1 MGLHEDIDPSS
12 ARNAAELVALMRD
25 LHGRSGLSYR
35 RLERRA
41 AEQGRVLTRST
52 ISYVLTRPSLPRP
65 DMLAAF
71 VAACGRERETAAW
84 LDALE
89 RLTAGPESGSRE
101 AGSPAAP
108 TDAPAPPPTPGEA
121 PDPAPDPAPRPAPKA
136 VPGGRLRQRR
146 LLLVIGAVVAALG
159 LGHWLV
165 KGVPGAATSP
175 SSGDVAPSATPA
187 KRPATGFTLFEG
199 RSQKGTTAASVG
211 YRFWDTGDG
220 WFGIEYV
227 TPYSRDEPDAYQ
239 DGWGG
244 TLRMHYEDRFGA
256 HTVGLTDNPD
266 GEPDAGKDGIRYGL
280 KNVWFEVCDS
290 DGREMLRGC
299 QRLRKART

>member
-1 MGLHEDIDPSS
+1 MPCMGLHEDIDPSS
-12 ARNAAELVALMRD
+12 ARNAAELVALMRG

-65 DMLAAF
+65 EMLAAF
-71 VAACGRERETAAW
+71 VAACGHERETAAW

-101 AGSPAAP
+101 AGSPAAATGP
-108 TDAPAPPPTPGEA
+108 PAPPATPE
-121 PDPAPDPAPRPAPKA
+121 PAPRPAPKA

-159 LGHWLV
+159 LGYWLV
-165 KGVPGAATSP
+165 KGVPGAATSL

-199 RSQKGTTAASVG
+199 RSQKGMTAASVG

-227 TPYSRDEPDAYQ
+227 TPYSRDEPDAHQ

-244 TLRMHYEDRFGA
+244 KLRMHYEDRFGA
-256 HTVGLTDNPD
+256 HTVDLTDNPD
-266 GEPDAGKDGIRYGL
+266 GEPDAGKDDIRYGL

-290 DGREMLRGC
+290 DGRAQLRGC

>member
-71 VAACGRERETAAW
+71 VAACGREHETAAW

-89 RLTAGPESGSRE
+89 RLAAGPEGGSRE
-101 AGSPAAP
+101 GGSPAASA
-108 TDAPAPPPTPGEA
+108 DAPAPPPTPG
-121 PDPAPDPAPRPAPKA
+121 PAPGPTPGPTPRPAPTA
-136 VPGGRLRQRR
+136 FPGGRLRQRR
-146 LLLVIGAVVAALG
+146 LLLVIGAVLAALG

-165 KGVPGAATSP
+165 KGDPGTATSP
-175 SSGDVAPSATPA
+175 SSGDLAPSATPA
-187 KRPATGFTLFEG
+187 MRPATGFTLFEG

-256 HTVGLTDNPD
+256 HTVDLTDNPD
-266 GEPDAGKDGIRYGL
+266 GEPDAGKDDIRYGL

-290 DGREMLRGC
+290 DGREQLRGC